1 MPSRKIPLVNGQYYH
16 IYSRSIAKYVVF
28 NNEDEYARF
37 LELINLCRHENFTYK
52 YSQFLELE
60 SLSQKTILKH
70 LEEEN
75 SLLVEIVAYCIM
87 PTHIHLLLKQVK
99 DNGIV
104 KFMLR
109 VMSSYSRYFNQ
120 KHHRNGPLWTG
131 RFKDVLVETD
141 EQLLHLTR
149 YIHLNP
155 SSAGIVEDPFMWH
168 FSSLKEY
175 TVPSDGD
182 FCNFQQI
189 IDMSP
194 QGYKKFVLD
203 QKSYQRDLAII
214 KNTIIDDYSG

>member
-1 MPSRKIPLVNGQYYH
+1 MPLVNGQFYH

-28 NNEDEYARF
+28 NDGEEYSRF
-37 LELINLCRHENFTYK
+37 LELLNLCRHENFHYK

-60 SLSQKTILKH
+60 SSSQKTIIKH

-87 PTHIHLLLKQVK
+87 PTHIHLLLKQIK
-99 DNGIV
+99 NDGIT

-109 VMSSYSRYFNQ
+109 VMSSYSNFFNH

-131 RFKDVLVETD
+131 RFKDVLVATD

-155 SSAGIVEDPFMWH
+155 TSAGIVSSPNDWKY
-168 FSSLKEY
+168 SSLNEY
-175 TVPSDGD
+175 ISTKKLSNLCD
-182 FCNFQQI
+182 FKNF
-189 IDMSP
+189 IDMP
-194 QGYKKFVLD
+194 PKKYKKFVLD
-203 QKSYQRDLAII
+203 QKSYQRSLAII
-214 KNTIIDDYSG
+214 KSTIIDNYTG